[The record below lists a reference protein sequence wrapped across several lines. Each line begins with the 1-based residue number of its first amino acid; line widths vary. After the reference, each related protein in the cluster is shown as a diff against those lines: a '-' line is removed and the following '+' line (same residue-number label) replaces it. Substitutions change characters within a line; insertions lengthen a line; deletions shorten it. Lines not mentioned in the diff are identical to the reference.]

1 MHGYGERAMPYVGLL
16 AAAFLAEMDRFLV
29 PADSLAHRCAKRD
42 EAAAALQEARRA
54 TAARLGLDWPPP
66 AKRGRGQPITKSI
79 RFRIRLIYDCEFLVF
94 GIYFVIIFAATVF
107 FYCVLL

>member
-1 MHGYGERAMPYVGLL
+1 MPYVVLL
-16 AAAFLAEMDRFLV
+16 AAVFLAEMDRFLV
-29 PADSLAHRCAKRD
+29 PADSLAHRRAKRD

-79 RFRIRLIYDCEFLVF
+79 RFRINLFTTANFWFLE
-94 GIYFVIIFAATVF
+94 YTS
-107 FYCVLL
+107 